1 MSGGT
6 FNYIQKN
13 YELDEAIERIEEEID
28 NGGWSPE
35 TIAELKIAVE
45 SVKKMKIYLERV
57 DYLLAMDDGED
68 SFHARLKE
76 ELETNLKNG
85 KI

>member
-6 FNYIQKN
+6 FNYIQRH

-28 NGGWSPE
+28 NGGWAPE
-35 TIAELKIAVE
+35 TIAELKTAVE
-45 SVKKMKIYLERV
+45 TVKKMKIYLERV

-68 SFHARLKE
+68 FFHARLKE
-76 ELETNLKNG
+76 ELKTNLKNN
-85 KI
+85 